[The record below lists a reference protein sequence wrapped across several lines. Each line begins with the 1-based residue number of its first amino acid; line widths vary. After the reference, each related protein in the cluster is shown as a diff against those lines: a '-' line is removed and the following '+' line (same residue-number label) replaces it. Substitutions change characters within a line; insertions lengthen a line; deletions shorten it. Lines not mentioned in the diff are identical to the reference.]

1 MNFDC
6 TQLASLEGAASS
18 RWRSTRNNDIA
29 STRRHAKREQRQ
41 SLDCSVLGDDGLKSA
56 IRRHVNRVG
65 GHGRLHSLHLGRI
78 PGGDWLGSGNGSSL
92 ESDGLSSSWLGILVT
107 LFSRVCAVRADAL
120 FPTVVSS
127 LETRTVQLQALALL
141 TTTTNTRPGS
151 STEHEGLWPASQD
164 VVDDL
169 LSLAVRR
176 RVATRLAPT
185 IVFARG
191 TTLEAIAV
199 EFDTLGLLTA
209 APRGILFVLSE
220 GTRYAVRNP
229 GRAVSPRGVASPDR
243 DGRSRSSGS
252 TSGTIA

>member
-1 MNFDC
+1 M
-6 TQLASLEGAASS
+6 
-18 RWRSTRNNDIA
+18 
-29 STRRHAKREQRQ
+29 
-41 SLDCSVLGDDGLKSA
+41 LGDDGLISA

-65 GHGRLHSLHLGRI
+65 GHGRLHALHLGRI
-78 PGGDWLGSGNGSSL
+78 PGGNWLGSRNDSL
-92 ESDGLSSSWLGILVT
+92 ESGDGLRSSWLGIILVT
-107 LFSRVCAVRADAL
+107 LFPRVCAVRADAL

-127 LETRTVQLQALALL
+127 LETRTVKLEALTLL
-141 TTTTNTRPGS
+141 TTTTNTRLGS

-185 IVFARG
+185 IVLARG
-191 TTLEAIAV
+191 TTLETIAV
-199 EFDTLGLLTA
+199 KLEAAGLLA
-209 APRGILFVLSE
+209 AASRGILLVLSE
-220 GTRYAVRNP
+220 GARCAVRNP

-252 TSGTIA
+252 ASGSVA

>member
-1 MNFDC
+1 M
-6 TQLASLEGAASS
+6 
-18 RWRSTRNNDIA
+18 
-29 STRRHAKREQRQ
+29 
-41 SLDCSVLGDDGLKSA
+41 LGDDGLISA

-65 GHGRLHSLHLGRI
+65 GHGRLHALHLGRI
-78 PGGDWLGSGNGSSL
+78 PGGDWLGSRNDSL
-92 ESDGLSSSWLGILVT
+92 ESGDGLSSSWLGILVT

-120 FPTVVSS
+120 FPAVVSS
-127 LETRTVQLQALALL
+127 LETRTVQLETLALL
-141 TTTTNTRPGS
+141 TTTTNTRLGS

-185 IVFARG
+185 IVLARG
-191 TTLEAIAV
+191 TTLETVAV
-199 EFDTLGLLTA
+199 QFQTAGLLA
-209 APRGILFVLSE
+209 AASRGILLVLSE
-220 GTRYAVRNP
+220 GARCAVRNP

-252 TSGTIA
+252 TSGTVA